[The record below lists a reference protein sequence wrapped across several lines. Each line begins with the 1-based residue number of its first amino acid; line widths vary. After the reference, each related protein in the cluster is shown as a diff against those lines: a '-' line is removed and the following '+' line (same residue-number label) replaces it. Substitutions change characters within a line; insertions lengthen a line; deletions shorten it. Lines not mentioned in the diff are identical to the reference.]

1 MTHRVFISYS
11 SQDHAIANRV
21 CSGLEKA
28 GFACWIAPRDV
39 EAGTGFAGTIVQAIT
54 ATEAM
59 VVLLTGNAVSSP
71 HVLSEV
77 GHAFNEHKRILP
89 VLLVSLKMP
98 PDFEY
103 FLAHRQW
110 LDASQGFDDET
121 LQSVIATVSR
131 LLSEPFDPYPD
142 PAPPRPGPKT
152 KTALVAGGAATAL
165 LSLAG
170 LFWYLRPSPDP
181 LTPAPGSSVATPLST
196 TPEVSPATVPPD
208 GVNRPNPTVEPAKAK
223 PRIWTNSKDRQ
234 KYVFVPPGIFLMGCS
249 AGDSECE
256 NDEKPLHRVEIT
268 IGFWLAQTEVT
279 NGTYSSVVNRPL
291 EKNRDSNLPIYGLRW
306 QEAKAYCA
314 ATGGRLPTEAEWEY
328 AARAGSADSYYGSP
342 SGIAWYRANSDNSP
356 HPGGLKQPNAFGL
369 YDMLG
374 NVSEW
379 VLDRYFNQY
388 DLEADAVGTKV
399 VQPLA
404 GNALA
409 IARGGYWASE
419 LPRIRV
425 SQRTEKE
432 TDEDGP
438 TGVRCA
444 NDHQGP

>member
-11 SQDHAIANRV
+11 SQDHPIANRV

-28 GFACWIAPRDV
+28 GFACWIAPRDI
-39 EAGTGFAGTIVQAIT
+39 EAGTGFAGSIVQAIT

-59 VVLLTGNAVSSP
+59 VVLLTGDAVSSP

-77 GHAFNEHKRILP
+77 GHAFNENKRILP
-89 VLLVSLKMP
+89 VLLASLEMP

-110 LDASQGFDDET
+110 LDASQGFDDKT

-142 PAPPRPGPKT
+142 PEPRHPNPKK
-152 KTALVAGGAATAL
+152 KTALVAGGVATAL

-170 LFWYLRPSPDP
+170 LFWYLRPSPGP
-181 LTPAPGSSVATPLST
+181 VTPDPGSSVVAPLETPL
-196 TPEVSPATVPPD
+196 EGSPATVPLD
-208 GVNRPNPTVEPAKAK
+208 GVNRPNPGVEPAKAK
-223 PRIWTNSKDRQ
+223 PRIWTNSKDSQ

-256 NDEKPLHRVEIT
+256 TDEKPLHRVEIT
-268 IGFWLAQTEVT
+268 TGFWLAQTEVT
-279 NGTYSSVVNRPL
+279 NGTYSSVVKRPL
-291 EKNRDSNLPIYGLRW
+291 EKNGDPGLPIYGLSW
-306 QEAKAYCA
+306 LDAKAYCA

-328 AARAGSADSYYGSP
+328 AARAGSAEPYYGSP
-342 SGIAWYRANSDNSP
+342 SRIAWYQANSDTSP
-356 HPGGLKQPNAFGL
+356 HPGGLKQPNAFEL

-388 DLEADAVGTKV
+388 DLEANAVGTKV
-399 VQPLA
+399 VPPLA

-409 IARGGYWASE
+409 IARGGYWDSE

-425 SQRTEKE
+425 SQRTEKAP
-432 TDEDGP
+432 DEGGP
-438 TGVRCA
+438 AGVRCA